1 MRNNTLKI
9 AIKAVILPMLGA
21 TLMAGCATFH
31 QAHEMRAQAMQ
42 HVTQAHLPASPP
54 VVQTVDT
61 PYLMGSMVQI
71 VKATPNILKAP
82 ITIRSGIPMT
92 IREIAGIFSTDTG
105 IPVVMGDMGESSS
118 NPSASL
124 PPLPGESGGGLS
136 SGGSHSS
143 TMLLVNWKR
152 SRVALL
158 NAVASHFGCWWKYT
172 DGQIVL
178 YRRETRTYMIPAFA
192 VKTQSSNSITAS
204 SGGTSG
210 GSSGG
215 MSGGSTGGSAMGGSA
230 MGGGASSSGS
240 SGEGNGSVSIVNT
253 TSVDVWSNLAK
264 EAKTVAEGG
273 TVFTNPALGSI
284 TVTGT
289 PIQVAAVASWV
300 HGMTHQMGLQVAL
313 TVHVYQVTVNNEQ
326 NYGFNPALAFQSVG
340 GKYGMSFSGAP
351 VPQPVSGT
359 APMSLSAGILS
370 GPLSGSKVVIQAL
383 ATLGNITSS
392 YVYPAVTL
400 NGQPVSIQSAQ
411 NTGYLAETSPSIIS
425 NGVAATGGLQP
436 GRVTAGFTAL
446 LTPRI
451 IGNNIFLNMNM
462 TISSLTK
469 LQAFSSGG
477 QTIYTPDTN
486 SFSDPQMVK
495 LKSGDTLVLSE
506 LKQDTASTTHNGVGS
521 PSMPLLGGGAD
532 ASTSHQMIVITVSA
546 RIL

>member
-1 MRNNTLKI
+1 MM
-9 AIKAVILPMLGA
+9 AVVGLS
-21 TLMAGCATFH
+21 GCATFH
-31 QAHEMRAQAMQ
+31 QAHEMRSQTMRR
-42 HVTQAHLPASPP
+42 VTQAHLPASPP
-54 VVQTVDT
+54 IVQTVNT
-61 PYLMGSMVQI
+61 PYLMGSMIQV
-71 VKATPNILKAP
+71 VKSTPNILKTS

-92 IREIAGIFSTDTG
+92 IREIAGVFSTDTG
-105 IPVVMGDMGESSS
+105 IPVVLGDMGDSSS
-118 NPSASL
+118 SSSGSL
-124 PPLPGESGGGLS
+124 PPLPGQSGGGLS
-136 SGGSHSS
+136 SGVGHSS
-143 TMLLVNWKR
+143 DTMLLANWKR

-172 DGQIVL
+172 DGQIIL

-215 MSGGSTGGSAMGGSA
+215 MSGGSTGGAMGGSSI
-230 MGGGASSSGS
+230 GGGSSASSSGS
-240 SGEGNGSVSIVNT
+240 GGEGSGSVSIVNT
-253 TSVDVWSNLAK
+253 TSVNVWSNLAK

-289 PIQVAAVASWV
+289 PIQVAAVNSWV
-300 HGMTHQMGLQVAL
+300 HDMTHQMGLQVAL
-313 TVHVYQVTVNNEQ
+313 TVHVYQVTVSNEQ
-326 NYGFNPALAFQSVG
+326 NYGFDPSLAFQTIS

-351 VPQPVSGT
+351 APQTVSGT
-359 APMSLSAGILS
+359 SPMSLSAGILS
-370 GPLSGSKVVIQAL
+370 GPLSGSKVVMQAL

-392 YVYPAVTL
+392 YIYPAVTL

-425 NGVAATGGLQP
+425 NGIASTGGLQP
-436 GRVTAGFTAL
+436 GQVTAGFTAL

-451 IGNNIFLNMNM
+451 IGNDIFLNMNM

-469 LQAFSSGG
+469 LQPFSSGG

-506 LKQDTASTTHNGVGS
+506 LKQDTANTTRNGVGS

>member
-1 MRNNTLKI
+1 MRNKYLLKI
-9 AIKAVILPMLGA
+9 AIAAAILP
-21 TLMAGCATFH
+21 LMAGCATFH
-31 QAHEMRAQAMQ
+31 QAHQMRSHVMRQVGQAR
-42 HVTQAHLPASPP
+42 LPASPP

-61 PYLMGSMVQI
+61 PYLMGSMVQ
-71 VKATPNILKAP
+71 VLKATPNILKAP
-82 ITIRSGIPMT
+82 ILIRSGIPMT

-118 NPSASL
+118 KDASASL
-124 PPLPGESGGGLS
+124 PPLPSMSGSLPSGGN
-136 SGGSHSS
+136 HSANK
-143 TMLLVNWKR
+143 MLLVNWTR

-158 NAVASHFGCWWKYT
+158 NAVAAHFGCWWKYT
-172 DGQIVL
+172 DGQVVL
-178 YRRETRTYMIPAFA
+178 YRQETRTFMLPAFA
-192 VKTQSSNSITAS
+192 VKTQSTNSITAS

-215 MSGGSTGGSAMGGSA
+215 MGSGMSGGSTGGSAMSGGST
-230 MGGGASSSGS
+230 GGSSSSGS
-240 SGEGNGSVSIVNT
+240 SGEGSGSVSITNT
-253 TSVDVWSNLAK
+253 TQVDVWSNLAK
-264 EAKTVAEGG
+264 EAKTVGEGG
-273 TVFTNPALGSI
+273 TVFTNPALGTI

-326 NYGFNPALAFQSVG
+326 NYGFDPALAFKMAGSQYGVG
-340 GKYGMSFSGAP
+340 FSGAP
-351 VPQPVSGT
+351 APQPASGI

-370 GPLSGSKVVIQAL
+370 GPFSGSKVVMQAL

-392 YVYPAVTL
+392 YIYPAVTL
-400 NGQPVSIQSAQ
+400 NGQPVAIQHAQ
-411 NTGYLAETSPSIIS
+411 NTGYLGETSPSIIS
-425 NGVAATGGLQP
+425 NGVATTGGLQP
-436 GRVTAGFTAL
+436 GQVTAGFTAL

-451 IGNNIFLNMNM
+451 IGNNIFLNMNL

-469 LQAFSSGG
+469 LQPFSSGG
-477 QTIYTPDTN
+477 QTIYTPDTD
-486 SFSDPQMVK
+486 SFSEPQMVK